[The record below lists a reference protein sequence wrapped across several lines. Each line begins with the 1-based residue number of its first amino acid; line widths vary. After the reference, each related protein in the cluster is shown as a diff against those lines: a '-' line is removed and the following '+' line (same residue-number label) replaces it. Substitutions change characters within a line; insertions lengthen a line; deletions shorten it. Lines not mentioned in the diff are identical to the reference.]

1 MLGILFALLCA
12 TFFAVNY
19 IFIQFGMKKSTNDN
33 GVFSNIIVNAF
44 VLGLIYLIYFFVRN
58 ESIAWSKS
66 AIVAF
71 IVAGLLTSLLGRT
84 TLFAGIRRIGSSR
97 AAAIKNAAP
106 IFTIIFAMLFL
117 NETLSLLT
125 GLGIFLIFG
134 GLFLVAYE
142 QWKKNGSI
150 KSKDQAW
157 IGLLFAGLA
166 AFLFGTGQAVRK
178 MGLTEMAD
186 PILGAWIGIIAALIG
201 YTFMLLYKQ
210 KLKSTIH
217 EQVNNFNIYYLLAGF
232 STSFGILSFFISIY
246 YTKVSY
252 ASAIVATEPIV
263 TVILAYFFLKQQE
276 QIGRFMV
283 FSIFLV
289 FIGIVIM
296 SLSSLI

>member
-1 MLGILFALLCA
+1 LHLIAILS
-12 TFFAVNY
+12 
-19 IFIQFGMKKSTNDN
+19 I
-33 GVFSNIIVNAF
+33 
-44 VLGLIYLIYFFVRN
+44 VRN
-58 ESIAWSKS
+58 ESIVWNKS

-97 AAAIKNAAP
+97 AAAIKNATP

-150 KSKDQAW
+150 KSKEQAW

-166 AFLFGTGQAVRK
+166 AFLFGTEQAVRK
-178 MGLTEMAD
+178 LGLTEMVD

-210 KLKSTIH
+210 KLKSTIQ

-252 ASAIVATEPIV
+252 ASAIVATEPIA